1 MAILFRKHYRLSNL
15 ADKNS
20 PKKVYPTITYKY
32 SNPAKL
38 KEVAKEISSVSG
50 VSEGDCYSV
59 LKDFRAYLK
68 KTLMSGR
75 IVNIDGLGHFFL
87 AAQSKGTD
95 RAEDFTSSDITA
107 LRICFRANSD
117 IRIIASGTT
126 RSDGL
131 VLKDVDRINNDS
143 GENGGGNEEGD
154 GNQGGSG
161 GDENQGANP
170 LG

>member
-1 MAILFRKHYRLSNL
+1 MAVLFRKHERLSNL
-15 ADKNS
+15 ADQNS
-20 PKKVYPTITYKY
+20 AKKVYPTITYKY

-38 KEVAKEISSVSG
+38 REVAQEISTMSG
-50 VSEGDCYSV
+50 VSEGNSYSV
-59 LKDFRAYLK
+59 LKDFRTYLK
-68 KTLMSGR
+68 KTLLAGR

-95 RAEDFTSSDITA
+95 KAEDFTSSDITA

-131 VLKDVDRINNDS
+131 VLKDVDRINGNGGSTS
-143 GENGGGNEEGD
+143 GEGGSGGSEGD
-154 GNQGGSG
+154 GNQG
-161 GDENQGANP
+161 ENP

>member
-1 MAILFRKHYRLSNL
+1 MTVLFRKHTRLSNL

-20 PKKVYPTITYKY
+20 AKKVYPTITYKY
-32 SNPAKL
+32 SNSAKL
-38 KEVAKEISSVSG
+38 KEVAREISAMSG
-50 VSEGDCYSV
+50 VSEGNSYSV
-59 LKDFRAYLK
+59 LKDFRTYLK
-68 KTLMSGR
+68 KTLLAGR

-95 RAEDFTSSDITA
+95 KAEDFTSSDITA

-117 IRIIASGTT
+117 IRIVSAGAT

-131 VLKDVDRINNDS
+131 VLKDVDRINNADGNGS
-143 GENGGGNEEGD
+143 GEGGGP
-154 GNQGGSG
+154 GSD
-161 GDENQGANP
+161 GDENDNP

>member
-1 MAILFRKHYRLSNL
+1 MAVLFKKHARLSNL

-20 PKKVYPTITYKY
+20 AKKVYPTITYKY

-38 KEVAKEISSVSG
+38 KEVAKEISTMSG
-50 VSEGDCYSV
+50 VSEGVTYSV
-59 LKDFRAYLK
+59 LKDFRTYLK
-68 KTLMSGR
+68 KTLLIGR

-87 AAQSKGTD
+87 SAQSKGAD
-95 RAEDFTSSDITA
+95 KPEDFTSSDITA

-117 IRIIASGTT
+117 IRIVASGTT

-131 VLKDVDRINNDS
+131 VLKDVDRINGTDDNGS
-143 GENGGGNEEGD
+143 GGGGNE
-154 GNQGGSG
+154 G
-161 GDENQGANP
+161 GDSGNDGDQGENP

>member
-1 MAILFRKHYRLSNL
+1 MAVLFRKHYRLSNL

-38 KEVAKEISSVSG
+38 KEVAKEISSTSG
-50 VSEGDCYSV
+50 VSEGNCYSV
-59 LKDFRAYLK
+59 LKDFRSYLK
-68 KTLMSGR
+68 KTLLSGR

-87 AAQSKGTD
+87 SAQSKGTD
-95 RAEDFTSSDITA
+95 KAEDFTSNDITA
-107 LRICFRANSD
+107 LRVCFRANND
-117 IRIIASGTT
+117 IRIVASGTT

-131 VLKDVDRINNDS
+131 VLKDVDRINDDFD
-143 GENGGGNEEGD
+143 ENGGGNEGGNEG
-154 GNQGGSG
+154 GNGGGSG
-161 GDENQGANP
+161 SGEEEDP

>member
-1 MAILFRKHYRLSNL
+1 MAVLFRKHERLSNL
-15 ADKNS
+15 ADQNS
-20 PKKVYPTITYKY
+20 AKKVYPTIIYQY

-38 KEVAKEISSVSG
+38 KEVAQEISTMSG
-50 VSEGDCYSV
+50 VSEGNSYSV
-59 LKDFRAYLK
+59 LKDFRTYLK
-68 KTLMSGR
+68 KTLLAGR

-95 RAEDFTSSDITA
+95 KAEDFTSSDITA

-117 IRIIASGTT
+117 IRIIASGST

-131 VLKDVDRINNDS
+131 VLKDVDRIN
-143 GENGGGNEEGD
+143 GNGGSAPGEGGSGGSDGD
-154 GNQGGSG
+154 GNQG
-161 GDENQGANP
+161 ENP